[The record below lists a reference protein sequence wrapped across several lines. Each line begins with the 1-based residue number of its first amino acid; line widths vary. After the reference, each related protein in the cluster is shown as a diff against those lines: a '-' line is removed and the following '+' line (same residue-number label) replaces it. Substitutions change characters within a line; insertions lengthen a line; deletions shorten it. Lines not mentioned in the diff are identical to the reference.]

1 MSYQSALI
9 VEDLEEPRQWLA
21 EVLRRAMPSLQR
33 IDLAAT
39 LAEAHARIQAFQPD
53 LAIVDWGLPDG
64 NARDLIAHL
73 AACQT
78 VVVVA
83 TIHDDDRHV
92 FPALQAGASGY
103 VLKSQPRAVVENQLR
118 RIDQGEPALS
128 PSIAL
133 RVLQHFRHDDDA
145 AAAATPPPVEDETQ
159 VRLTDREVDILR
171 LIGKGYKAAEIA
183 ALLNITLNT
192 VNTYVRDVYRKLG
205 IGSRAE
211 AALEASRRG
220 LIG

>member
-1 MSYQSALI
+1 MPHQSALI

-21 EVLRRAMPSLQR
+21 EVLSRAMPSLTR
-33 IDLAAT
+33 VDMAAT
-39 LAEAHARIQAFQPD
+39 LAEAQACMTAYSHD
-53 LAIVDWGLPDG
+53 LAIVDWSLPDG
-64 NARDLIAHL
+64 TARDLIAAL
-73 AACQT
+73 AARQT

-83 TIHDDDRHV
+83 TIHDDDNHV

-118 RIDQGEPALS
+118 RIDLGEPALS
-128 PSIAL
+128 PSIAR
-133 RVLQHFRHDDDA
+133 RVLQHFRRDDSAQALRA
-145 AAAATPPPVEDETQ
+145 APNADSD
-159 VRLTDREVDILR
+159 VRLTEREVDILR

-183 ALLNITLNT
+183 VLLTITLNT

-220 LIG
+220 LIR

>member
-1 MSYQSALI
+1 MPHQSALI

-21 EVLRRAMPSLQR
+21 EVLSRAMPSLTR
-33 IDLAAT
+33 VDMAAT
-39 LAEAHARIQAFQPD
+39 LAEAQACMTAYPHD
-53 LAIVDWGLPDG
+53 LAIVDWSLPDG
-64 NARDLIAHL
+64 TARDLIAAL
-73 AACQT
+73 AARQT

-83 TIHDDDRHV
+83 TIHDDDNHV

-118 RIDQGEPALS
+118 RIDLGEPALS
-128 PSIAL
+128 PSIAR
-133 RVLQHFRHDDDA
+133 RVLQHFRRDDSAQALRA
-145 AAAATPPPVEDETQ
+145 APNADSD
-159 VRLTDREVDILR
+159 VRLTEREVDILR

-183 ALLNITLNT
+183 VLLTITLNT

-220 LIG
+220 LIR